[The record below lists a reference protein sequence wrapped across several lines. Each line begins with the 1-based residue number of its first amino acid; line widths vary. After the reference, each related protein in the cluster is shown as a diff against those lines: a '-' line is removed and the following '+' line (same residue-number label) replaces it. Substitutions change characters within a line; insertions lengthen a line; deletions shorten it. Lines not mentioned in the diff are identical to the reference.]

1 MMLDLTN
8 SPTTHNK
15 FLYQSATQL
24 NSRFNESLK
33 IIG

>member
-1 MMLDLTN
+1 MLDLAN
-8 SPTTHNK
+8 SVTTHNK
-15 FLYQSATQL
+15 FLDQSETQL